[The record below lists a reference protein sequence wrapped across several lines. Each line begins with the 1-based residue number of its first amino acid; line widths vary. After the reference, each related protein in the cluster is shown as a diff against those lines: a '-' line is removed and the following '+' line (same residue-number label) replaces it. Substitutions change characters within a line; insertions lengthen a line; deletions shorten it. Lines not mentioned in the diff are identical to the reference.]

1 MDKTL
6 ADQTRQKLFSWKI
19 LRTKYEL
26 IPLVAAL
33 SLGCGMAVS
42 YSVYSLW
49 QKSDVRL
56 NRKGHTSPPWEEV
69 DPEKRQKLV
78 VFNTKYEKIPELE
91 QLRKEIGSYKY

>member
-1 MDKTL
+1 M
-6 ADQTRQKLFSWKI
+6 KI

-33 SLGCGMAVS
+33 SFGCVMAAS

-49 QKSDVRL
+49 QKPDVRL
-56 NRKGHTSPPWEEV
+56 NRKGHTSPPWEDV
-69 DPEKRQKLV
+69 DPEKKQKLV